1 MVTGGGMKKRV
12 EKMTG
17 GEKDHSPSLGGKSDL
32 NGEKKIN

>member
-17 GEKDHSPSLGGKSDL
+17 GEKDHSPSVGGKSDL
-32 NGEKKIN
+32 KGEQKIN